1 MSVPTDFLRLYQELG
16 IAPGA
21 NIEEIKRAYRRRV
34 SELHP
39 DRPGH
44 LLSAS
49 TEEAAARLQ
58 QITAYYNAALQFHR
72 QHGRLPG
79 SIVRARNATPTEG
92 APTPARDEISPSTGS
107 RTRLYVI
114 VAILIVAALAWFASS
129 DTSDAPGIDTPA
141 SLERAAATKTA
152 TPVPTEDASTPVE
165 DASDVPAHGSPQPGP
180 HELDIGLTVEEVSRI
195 EDVPVTHDDQR
206 WDYGPSWIMFDRGK
220 VVDWYSSPLRP
231 LRHATMHPRP
241 RAHEREP

>member
-39 DRPGH
+39 DRPDN
-44 LLSAS
+44 LLAAS

-79 SIVRARNATPTEG
+79 SIVRAR
-92 APTPARDEISPSTGS
+92 APTPSEGVPPSPRDEPAPVTSS
-107 RTRLYVI
+107 RMRLYVI

-129 DTSDAPGIDTPA
+129 G
-141 SLERAAATKTA
+141 
-152 TPVPTEDASTPVE
+152 TEDAPSIETPPANDSAAVTE
-165 DASDVPAHGSPQPGP
+165 SAPVTNVHDAAPADEENDVVALEQSPQGP
-180 HELDIGLTVEEVSRI
+180 HKLEVGLTAEEVSRI

-206 WDYGPSWIMFDRGK
+206 WDYGPSWIMFERGK

-231 LRHATMHPRP
+231 LRHATMHPLP
-241 RAHEREP
+241 RTHEREH

>member
-21 NIEEIKRAYRRRV
+21 NIEQIKHAYRRRV

-39 DRPGH
+39 DRPGNV
-44 LLSAS
+44 LSAS

-79 SIVRARNATPTEG
+79 SIVPPRAATPAEG
-92 APTPARDEISPSTGS
+92 TPLPPASDAPPPVARS
-107 RTRLYVI
+107 RMRVYVI
-114 VAILIVAALAWFASS
+114 VAILIAIALAWFASGTS
-129 DTSDAPGIDTPA
+129 DTSGIDAPAGVESAAEAKAPA
-141 SLERAAATKTA
+141 VAPAE
-152 TPVPTEDASTPVE
+152 EE
-165 DASDVPAHGSPQPGP
+165 EESDVPATGSPLPGP
-180 HELDIGLTVEEVSRI
+180 HKLDIGMTAEEVSRI
-195 EDVPVTHDDQR
+195 EDAPVTHDDQR
-206 WDYGPSWIMFDRGK
+206 WDYGPSWIMFERGK

-241 RAHEREP
+241 RGREREP

>member
-1 MSVPTDFLRLYQELG
+1 MSAPTDFLRLYQELG

-39 DRPGH
+39 DRPDNV
-44 LLSAS
+44 LAAS
-49 TEEAAARLQ
+49 TEDAAARLQ

-79 SIVRARNATPTEG
+79 SIVRARSTAPPEG
-92 APTPARDEISPSTGS
+92 APPPARSDAPPESGS
-107 RTRLYVI
+107 RTRLYVF

-129 DTSDAPGIDTPA
+129 GTPEVTETPGIETPA
-141 SLERAAATKTA
+141 SAENAAATTA
-152 TPVPTEDASTPVE
+152 PAAAPAEE
-165 DASDVPAHGSPQPGP
+165 ESDVPDEQTPLPGP
-180 HELDIGLTVEEVSRI
+180 HELDIGLTTDEVSRI
-195 EDVPVTHDDQR
+195 EDAPVTHDDQR
-206 WDYGPSWIMFDRGK
+206 WDYGPSWIMFERGK

-241 RAHEREP
+241 RGREREP

>member
-21 NIEEIKRAYRRRV
+21 DIEEIKRAYRRRV

-39 DRPGH
+39 DRPGK

-49 TEEAAARLQ
+49 TDEAAARLQ
-58 QITAYYNAALQFHR
+58 QITGYYNAALQFHR

-79 SIVRARNATPTEG
+79 SIVRARNAAPVEG
-92 APTPARDEISPSTGS
+92 APPRVRDEVSPVTSS
-107 RTRLYVI
+107 RMRIYVI

-129 DTSDAPGIDTPA
+129 DPSEAPGVDAPV
-141 SLERAAATKTA
+141 SVESAAVTNV
-152 TPVPTEDASTPVE
+152 PVPAPIEDASTPVE
-165 DASDVPAHGSPQPGP
+165 QASDVPAHESPQPGP
-180 HELDIGLTVEEVSRI
+180 HELDVGLTIDEVSRI
-195 EDVPVTHDDQR
+195 EDVPVTLDDQR
-206 WDYGPSWIMFDRGK
+206 WDYGPSWITFERGK

-231 LRHATMHPRP
+231 LRHATMHPLP
-241 RAHEREP
+241 RKREREP